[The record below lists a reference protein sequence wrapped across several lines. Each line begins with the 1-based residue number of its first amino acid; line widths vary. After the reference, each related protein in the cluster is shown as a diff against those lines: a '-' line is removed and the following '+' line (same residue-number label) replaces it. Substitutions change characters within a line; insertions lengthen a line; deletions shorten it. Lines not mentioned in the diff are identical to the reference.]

1 MPWCLCGEISYPMSK
16 LTSLRADLVIAL
28 MAVIIGLL
36 TMFVYI
42 YQANIMSKQMHAA
55 AWPYLEVSFSSSD
68 NSFLISVQNKGVGP
82 AIIKSAY
89 ITADN
94 IRFSEN
100 QKKIDSLMEA
110 ITGKKHVLTGYTNIR
125 SRVLSPGDQIAFAE
139 FKDST
144 TAAMVMPALAKHKVQ
159 LTICYCSIYE
169 ECWKLDA
176 GKTVEPCDKC
186 D

>member
-1 MPWCLCGEISYPMSK
+1 MLSK
-16 LTSLRADLVIAL
+16 LTSLRADLVVAL
-28 MAVIIGLL
+28 MAMIIGLA

-55 AWPYLEVSFSSSD
+55 AWPYLEVNFSTSD
-68 NSFLISVQNKGVGP
+68 NSFYIYVQNKGAGP
-82 AIIKSAY
+82 AIVKSAH

-94 IRFSEN
+94 VRFSES
-100 QKKIDSLMEA
+100 QRKIDSLVDA
-110 ITGKKHVLTGYTNIR
+110 ITGKKHVLSGYTNIR
-125 SRVLSPGDQIAFAE
+125 SRVLSPGDQITFAE

-144 TAAMVMPALAKHKVQ
+144 TAALVLPALAKHKVQ

-169 ECWKLDA
+169 ECWKLET
-176 GKTVEPCDKC
+176 GKSVEPCDKC